1 MKALIYTGHPAWKE
15 SLNPIIKSRWEQHI
29 NEIPEIESFRLY
41 SVYHQSQKDIESQ
54 LKDEEILIG
63 FNIDNY
69 LDESFFERHPNL
81 KYISTLAMGYGN
93 FDRDAAKKHNVTLTN
108 TVYGAQT
115 IAQFTMALLLDICHD
130 IRGNSDFIKKAPDNV
145 LSGGTF
151 FNPIDRQI
159 ELYGKTLGIIGL
171 GHVGLWVARMAQ
183 GFGMKVIASS
193 HHVKTGPEYAS
204 IEQVSTEEIYARADV
219 ISLNCSANPSTVNII
234 NKESIG
240 KMKDGVIII
249 NPSRGSLIDE
259 DALCEA
265 LKSGKVYAAGLDATS
280 ADNSH
285 SHIPLMDY
293 PNAIITPHIA
303 WSPSEAQLRVVDV
316 AMANVKAWINGHTE
330 SSII

>member
-93 FDRDAAKKHNVTLTN
+93 FDHDAVKKHNVTLTN

-193 HHVKTGPEYAS
+193 HHIKPVPNML
-204 IEQVSTEEIYARADV
+204 Q
-219 ISLNCSANPSTVNII
+219 LN
-234 NKESIG
+234 
-240 KMKDGVIII
+240 
-249 NPSRGSLIDE
+249 R
-259 DALCEA
+259 
-265 LKSGKVYAAGLDATS
+265 
-280 ADNSH
+280 
-285 SHIPLMDY
+285 
-293 PNAIITPHIA
+293 
-303 WSPSEAQLRVVDV
+303 
-316 AMANVKAWINGHTE
+316 
-330 SSII
+330 